1 MAKGFRYIITDLY
14 DGSIKGTN
22 DIQKAHDCATCED
35 FYVYDT
41 VDCVWI
47 HGDISTHELKEF

>member
-1 MAKGFRYIITDLY
+1 MKGFRYIITNLF
-14 DGSIKGTN
+14 DGCIQGTN
-22 DIQKAHDCATCED
+22 DLKTAHDCAVCEE

-47 HGDISTHELKEF
+47 HGDLSTHKVEEI